1 MKPIMKVDDFDKIV
15 KEGNLEYSKG
25 VIWLMRLARRYE
37 NRYNF
42 FKKAE
47 KDFPDSHNADTSYS
61 NAISVMLDCALN
73 VAQQEKK
80 QGWKFVEA
88 GDAYIK
94 IIDLDYMDQEDFK
107 LANLIYRLKNLGNL
121 LITSKSLE
129 YIQEETGFPET
140 KEVVEQ

>member
-1 MKPIMKVDDFDKIV
+1 MKLIMKVDDFDKIV

-42 FKKAE
+42 FKKVE
-47 KDFPDSHNADTSYS
+47 KNFPNSHNADTSYS

-107 LANLIYRLKNLGNL
+107 LANLSV
-121 LITSKSLE
+121 T
-129 YIQEETGFPET
+129 FT
-140 KEVVEQ
+140 KIRNWWR

>member
-47 KDFPDSHNADTSYS
+47 KDFPDSHTADTSYS

-73 VAQQEKK
+73 VAQQEKE

-140 KEVVEQ
+140 KEVVE